1 MTRSS
6 DISLNTISFPPLLSH
21 HRRCHRRFN
30 LERDVAEARAQVA
43 ATAYAEKMLIERAN
57 AADKKVEEA
66 KIVVSP
72 AKQEAAALQAKIKG
86 LTAELS
92 VATGVERVRTRNAL
106 CGTCGALLQARDEE
120 HARCAQKGSRVIC

>member
-1 MTRSS
+1 
-6 DISLNTISFPPLLSH
+6 
-21 HRRCHRRFN
+21 
-30 LERDVAEARAQVA
+30 LERDVADARAQVA
-43 ATAYAEKMLIERAN
+43 ATAYAEKMSIERAN

-66 KIVVSP
+66 KIVGSA

-106 CGTCGALLQARDEE
+106 AAPVRRR
-120 HARCAQKGSRVIC
+120 A